1 MSKKN
6 KDQNYAMIRKGK
18 AIKEQMAELNKK
30 GKFKTKEGKRGCI
43 HSKLNKKGKVVSTLI
58 NTQDNEC
65 ICTACKARFPIA
77 TLSKSD
83 MKANIISPIINYSN
97 QAIVL
102 GTSIGDDNAVRVF
115 KKYKLSLYKFPKLYG
130 RLVKVAVRVD
140 KNKKKKKFGGSGRP
154 IGSFADR

>member
-1 MSKKN
+1 
-6 KDQNYAMIRKGK
+6 MIRKGK

-65 ICTACKARFPIA
+65 ICTLCKARFPIT

-130 RLVKVAVRVD
+130 RLVIQHILLRITK
-140 KNKKKKKFGGSGRP
+140 SMLYME
-154 IGSFADR
+154 I